1 MCADSEPLFEPIWEG
16 ERQCTPF
23 SCRKVTVAQNHWTDL
38 CTPNYHV
45 FFQDLPH
52 CRMTGRAVSRMDYYE
67 LSMKVAKG
75 CTGKF
80 RLTNST
86 TIQRNIDILRWYNIY
101 MIIYITDLKLLRLL
115 PRFVSDHKID
125 DGHGSLRL
133 RYRLPRGCHGISCQ
147 TWPPGKDRA
156 VQV

>member
-1 MCADSEPLFEPIWEG
+1 
-16 ERQCTPF
+16 
-23 SCRKVTVAQNHWTDL
+23 
-38 CTPNYHV
+38 
-45 FFQDLPH
+45 
-52 CRMTGRAVSRMDYYE
+52 
-67 LSMKVAKG
+67 
-75 CTGKF
+75 
-80 RLTNST
+80 
-86 TIQRNIDILRWYNIY
+86 

-115 PRFVSDHKID
+115 PRFMSDQKID